1 VNLVYGSCR
10 RTKVDHL
17 LIRLR
22 RRRFFSKK
30 DCSILGGF
38 DGCRVTIDDR
48 SVTFWCSEFC
58 KVQLLNHFYLIRE
71 LKCGDL
77 SRRIHHFSWESR
89 LRFPHKNNSH
99 ISSTSSKYG
108 RGEMFYRN
116 ASRCCDFLFV
126 TLLLVSD
133 KNKSFL

>member
-38 DGCRVTIDDR
+38 VGCRVTIDDR

-71 LKCGDL
+71 LKCG
-77 SRRIHHFSWESR
+77 RPFPAHPPFFMGESVTVPPTKTILIFQAPR
-89 LRFPHKNNSH
+89 Q
-99 ISSTSSKYG
+99 STDVAKCFI
-108 RGEMFYRN
+108 EM
-116 ASRCCDFLFV
+116 
-126 TLLLVSD
+126 LLVVVSVR
-133 KNKSFL
+133 